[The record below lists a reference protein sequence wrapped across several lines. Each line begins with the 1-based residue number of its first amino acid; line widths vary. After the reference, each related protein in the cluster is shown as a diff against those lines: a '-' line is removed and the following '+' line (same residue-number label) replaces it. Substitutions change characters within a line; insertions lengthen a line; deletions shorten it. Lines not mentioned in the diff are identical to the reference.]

1 MQESRIKISS
11 FQFTHHMRIMEHIRT
26 NDPIPMFRFWSL
38 LDNSNFCM
46 SDIRYTFA
54 NDNNWKVLMLMISMI
69 PSSTSSVMKHIALL
83 WVIRKI
89 PIFITNNMNWNRKK
103 INVSGYSHNGKCRRS
118 FITFNC
124 LLFLFSTADSGT
136 GFWKRFSSIAYIYCF
151 LAQILHWKFT

>member
-11 FQFTHHMRIMEHIRT
+11 FQFTHHMRIMEHGRT

-38 LDNSNFCM
+38 LDNSNICM

-69 PSSTSSVMKHIALL
+69 PSSPSSMMKHIALL

-103 INVSGYSHNGKCRRS
+103 INVSGYSHNGN
-118 FITFNC
+118 IGAH
-124 LLFLFSTADSGT
+124 LLH
-136 GFWKRFSSIAYIYCF
+136 SIVYCF
-151 LAQILHWKFT
+151 CFRLQTQARDFENDLVLLHIFIVFLRKFCIGNLL